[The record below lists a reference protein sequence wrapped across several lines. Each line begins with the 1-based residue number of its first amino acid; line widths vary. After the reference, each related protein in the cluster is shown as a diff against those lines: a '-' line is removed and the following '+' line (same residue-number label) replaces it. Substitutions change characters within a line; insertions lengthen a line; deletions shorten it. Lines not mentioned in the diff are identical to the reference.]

1 MDKSLESLLTIFLQD
16 SQATQHLGYLLG
28 QFLPGDSVILLE
40 GNLGAGKTTL
50 VQGIGQGL
58 NISEPIVSPTFT
70 LINEYT
76 DGRLPLYH
84 LDLYRLEA
92 SQVSSIY
99 PEMYWEGIEVTP
111 GITAIEWQQRLL
123 NKPLNYLS
131 IELVNQHHRG
141 REARLQQQG
150 RRDYDLEFLQDFYNS
165 TTRLNNN
172 IRKPL
177 RQIFALLQSKN
188 QNRKS

>member
-1 MDKSLESLLTIFLQD
+1 LLSIFLKD
-16 SQATQHLGYLLG
+16 SQATKHLGYLLG
-28 QFLPGDSVILLE
+28 QFLPGGSVILLE

-50 VQGIGQGL
+50 VQGIAQGL

-92 SQVSSIY
+92 SQVQSIY

-123 NKPLNYLS
+123 NKPPDYLS
-131 IELVNQHHRG
+131 IELVNQHPQG
-141 REARLQQQG
+141 REARLKHQG
-150 RRDYDLEFLQDFYNS
+150 TRDYDLEFLQN
-165 TTRLNNN
+165 L
-172 IRKPL
+172 
-177 RQIFALLQSKN
+177 
-188 QNRKS
+188 